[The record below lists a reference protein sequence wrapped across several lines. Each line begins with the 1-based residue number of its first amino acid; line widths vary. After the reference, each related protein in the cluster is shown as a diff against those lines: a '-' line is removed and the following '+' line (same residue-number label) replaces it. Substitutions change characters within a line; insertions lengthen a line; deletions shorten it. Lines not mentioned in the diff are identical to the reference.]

1 MPGGGL
7 PSGGGHGVAGAV
19 GLLHAAVRTQ
29 GESFGLARIVII
41 EDEPV
46 LGRNLRDSLE
56 FAGHAVE
63 LAVTGEEGVE
73 RVLATEP
80 DLVLLDLMLPQM
92 SGMDVMHALK
102 AHHVDSSI
110 VMMTAHGDI
119 ETAVR
124 AIKDGAED
132 FITKSGRLTELNLVL
147 ERVLR
152 RRELEATLSYL
163 RDRER
168 GDSAL
173 DRVVGRSA
181 AIGQIKTKI
190 RRLAAG
196 PAMQSEAPPTIL
208 ITGETGTG
216 KDLIARAIHY
226 EGPRSARPFVY
237 VNCTAIPSEL
247 FESEL
252 FGHVKGAFTD
262 ARTSKKGLFEVAQG
276 GTIFLDEIGHLPLS
290 NQAKLLAAIE
300 KKSIRPV
307 GATTE
312 RGVDVHVIAAT
323 NRDLHAAIAA
333 GEFRQ
338 DLYHRLCVVTIEI
351 PPLRQRDDDI
361 EDLTLYFV
369 AEFAQ
374 RAGVD
379 VRGVTPDA
387 LAALRAY
394 DWPGNVRE
402 LSHVVES
409 IVLMLDGDYIRREH
423 LPIRPVADPGGV
435 AVRVGGQ
442 DLIELD
448 FAAGQPTLEEVEQRI
463 IQAALEY
470 AKHNVSRAARIL
482 GITRDALR
490 YRVQKKSKS

>member
-1 MPGGGL
+1 
-7 PSGGGHGVAGAV
+7 
-19 GLLHAAVRTQ
+19 
-29 GESFGLARIVII
+29 LARIVII

-46 LGRNLRDSLE
+46 LGRNLRDSLQY
-56 FAGHAVE
+56 AGHTVE
-63 LAVTGEEGVE
+63 LAMTGEEGVE

-80 DLVLLDLMLPQM
+80 DLVLLDLLLPQM
-92 SGMDVMHALK
+92 SGMDVMHALR

-124 AIKDGAED
+124 AIKEGAED
-132 FITKSGRLTELNLVL
+132 FITKSGRLSELNVVL

-152 RRELEATLSYL
+152 RRELELTLRYL
-163 RDRER
+163 RERER
-168 GDSAL
+168 GDSVL
-173 DRVVGRSA
+173 DRIIGRSA
-181 AIGQIKTKI
+181 AIGQIKAKI
-190 RRLAAG
+190 RRLATG
-196 PAMQSEAPPTIL
+196 PAMESVSPPTIL

-237 VNCTAIPSEL
+237 VNCTAIPADL

-262 ARTSKKGLFEVAQG
+262 AKSSKKGLFEVGQG
-276 GTIFLDEIGHLPLS
+276 GSIFLDEIGHLPPK
-290 NQAKLLAAIE
+290 NQSKLLSAIE
-300 KKSIRPV
+300 TKSIRPV
-307 GATTE
+307 GATAE
-312 RGVDVHVIAAT
+312 RAVDVHVIAAT
-323 NRDLHAAIAA
+323 NRDLQEAIAA

-338 DLYHRLCVVTIEI
+338 DLYHRLCVVLIEI
-351 PPLRQRDDDI
+351 PPLRHRPEDI
-361 EDLTLYFV
+361 EDLTLHFV

-374 RAGVD
+374 RAGAS
-379 VRGVTPDA
+379 VRGVTPEA
-387 LAALRAY
+387 MAVLESY

-409 IVLMLDGDYIRREH
+409 VVLMLDGEYIRREH

-435 AVRVGGQ
+435 AVHVGGRG
-442 DLIELD
+442 LIEVD
-448 FAAGQPTLEEVEQRI
+448 FAAGTPTLEEVEQRI
-463 IQAALEY
+463 IQEALEY

-490 YRVQKKSKS
+490 YRLQKKPKS